1 MSTEKRSTRLG
12 AALILFAILLR
23 LMTGD
28 TELKKISNFG
38 WREFFSET
46 GKIIR
51 LPQISVPTAPATE
64 PTVPAPTESA
74 APFFTSGDMENV
86 RVMYASDFSYRPDLE
101 SLLQQPLQWELR
113 TDEPTVLILHTHG
126 SESFTKTADQNYRE
140 TSAYRTLDCEYNVV
154 VLGDLLQEMLEKAGI
169 TVLHDRTM
177 HDQPSYNDSYENARN
192 AAQEYLRQYPSIRMV
207 LDVHR
212 DAALKSDGT
221 QYATS
226 ASVNGVSAAQ
236 LMLVVGSDASG
247 RYHPQWQ
254 ENLAVALK
262 LHAELERICPGITR
276 PLILRAQRFNHDL
289 AQGAMIVEVG
299 TAGNTLAQAKAAIP
313 VLAQAIIELAGGANT
328 GG

>member
-74 APFFTSGDMENV
+74 APVFTSGDMENV

-101 SLLQQPLQWELR
+101 ALLQRPLQWELR
-113 TDEPTVLILHTHG
+113 ADEPTVLILHTHG

-154 VLGDLLQEMLEKAGI
+154 ALGDLLQEMLEKAGI

-177 HDQPSYNDSYENARN
+177 HDHPSYNDSYENARN

-247 RYHPQWQ
+247 RYHTQWQ